1 MDDKY
6 KEKYE
11 TLQQKMI
18 EDALKHFDKRLQK
31 MEEEQQ
37 KLVTIKNKLLGIAIV
52 APFFSVPVFEVLKEV
67 LIK

>member
-52 APFFSVPVFEVLKEV
+52 APFFSVPVFEVLKAV